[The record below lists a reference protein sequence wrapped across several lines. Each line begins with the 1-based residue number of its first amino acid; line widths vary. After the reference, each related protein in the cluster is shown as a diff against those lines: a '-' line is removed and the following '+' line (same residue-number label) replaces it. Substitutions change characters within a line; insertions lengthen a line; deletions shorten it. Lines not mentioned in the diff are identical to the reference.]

1 MPLGRAHL
9 LEALARVRR
18 GELGTFRS
26 PSLSHYVIDPADKE
40 PWDLKAVVG
49 LAMELAEMPVKR
61 GAERL
66 VDSRQMQLHMQ
77 RYLPEIELV
86 SFLPRRHRRIGL
98 GLGNPDAQ
106 DVDWSEAVVE
116 PHLAEAVPPAPARRS
131 EVLRQVRAAWVRQQ
145 ALWRAAGHCGDC
157 QRPAPFHTPQG
168 RPFLEVHHI
177 LPLGRGGTDTPD
189 NVIALCPNCHR
200 QRHHGPQGLDT

>member
-9 LEALARVRR
+9 LDALARVRR

-26 PSLSHYVIDPADKE
+26 PSRSHYVIDPGDNE

-49 LAMELAEMPVKR
+49 LAMELAGMPVTR

-86 SFLPRRHRRIGL
+86 SFLPLRHRRIGL
-98 GLGNPDAQ
+98 GLGNPEAL

-116 PHLAEAVPPAPARRS
+116 PPLPEAAPPSPVRRA

-145 ALWRAAGHCGDC
+145 ALWAAAGHCGDC
-157 QRPAPFHTPQG
+157 KQPAPFLTPQG

-177 LPLGRGGTDTPD
+177 LPLARGGADALA

-200 QRHHGPQGLDT
+200 QRHHGPNGLDV

>member
-1 MPLGRAHL
+1 MPLGHAHVI
-9 LEALARVRR
+9 EALARVRR
-18 GELGTFRS
+18 SELGTFHR
-26 PSLSHYVIDPADKE
+26 PSRSHYVVDPVDNE

-49 LAMELAEMPVKR
+49 LAMELAGLPIGE
-61 GAERL
+61 GAGQRAH
-66 VDSRQMQLHMQ
+66 SRRMLQLMQ

-86 SFLPRRHRRIGL
+86 SFLPLRHRRIGL

-106 DVDWSEAVVE
+106 EVDWSEAVIE
-116 PHLAEAVPPAPARRS
+116 PPLADTAPSAAKLA

-157 QRPAPFHTPQG
+157 GQPAPFVTAQG

-177 LPLGRGGTDTPD
+177 LPLGRGGPDTPG

-200 QRHHGPQGLDT
+200 QRHHGPGGLDA